1 MANKLYND
9 TSIKAIADAIR
20 AKNDTTATY
29 TIGEMANAI
38 TNISANL
45 FSAEVTFPSRLRNG
59 IVLTLPG
66 DVLAHKDDADF
77 LMTYQFQGTALV
89 AYRSYFGA
97 VGNRKVMF
105 DTDYYGAYYYNNTT
119 GSVYYPINSADNTF
133 SHEGVYKIKF
143 YIDDGKLYIAEDMGA
158 GFDAGTYKFTFTW

>member
-9 TSIKAIADAIR
+9 TSIKAIANAIR
-20 AKNDTTATY
+20 AKNDTTDTY

-45 FSAEVTFPSRLRNG
+45 FSAEVTFPSRLKNG

-77 LMTYQFQGTALV
+77 LMTYQFQGSALV
-89 AYRSYFGA
+89 AYRSYFGV
-97 VGNRKVMF
+97 VGNRQAMF
-105 DTDYYGAYYYNNTT
+105 NSVCYGAYYYTRSA
-119 GSVYYPINSADNTF
+119 GIVYYPINSADSTF
-133 SHEGVYKIKF
+133 SQEGVYKIKF
-143 YIDDGKLYIAEDMGA
+143 YINDGKLYIAEDLGA